1 MNYDLVGIGLGPFN
15 LSLAALASEN
25 TQLKA
30 CFLDAKPE
38 FKWHGEIQFDDAVMQ
53 TSFLKDLVT
62 SVNPTNKYSFLNY
75 LVTHGLFHSFM
86 NTNRTSITRV
96 EFEQYC
102 RWVSKGLGDKCQ
114 FYQKIDKVDF
124 DKNQKLFTIK
134 SQDKS
139 YTSTHLSIAT
149 GPVPF
154 VPSFALPHLG
164 DQVFHPKMRSLEK
177 NQFQSKRV
185 LVVGGGQTG
194 VEIFRN
200 TLNNHFGVFDELKL
214 ISSRSNLEP
223 LESSP
228 FVNEY
233 FTPHY
238 TNRFYHIHPDQKPG
252 YLKEQKMASDG
263 NTPEYL
269 DLLYNDLYQI
279 KLVHRDPRTIN
290 LYASQ
295 RLTKIERTSQGLRCH
310 VWDDFEQKETFHE
323 TDIVVL
329 ATGFQTKLPPFMEAL
344 VPDFQLNEKN
354 EFIIQKDFSLN
365 WTYQSTNKIFVQ
377 NLSRSQHG
385 IADPQLSL
393 AAWRSATILNSLTK
407 EEVFALNSYQ
417 APFIQFG
424 STPW

>member
-1 MNYDLVGIGLGPFN
+1 MNYDLIGIGLGPFN
-15 LSLAALASEN
+15 LSLAALAQER
-25 TQLKA
+25 TQLQA
-30 CFLDAKPE
+30 CFLDAKLE
-38 FKWHGEIQFDDAVMQ
+38 FKWHGELQFDDAIMQ

-62 SVNPTNKYSFLNY
+62 SVSPTNPFSFLNY

-86 NTNRTSITRV
+86 NTNRTSITRT

-102 RWVSKGLGDKCQ
+102 RWVSKELDDTCH
-114 FYQKIDKVDF
+114 FNQKVELVEY
-124 DKNQKLFTIK
+124 DKNQKLFKLK
-134 SQDKS
+134 SQNKT
-139 YTSTHLSIAT
+139 YTSKHLTIAT
-149 GPVPF
+149 GPTPF
-154 VPSFALPHLG
+154 IPSFALVHLG
-164 DQVFHPKMRSLEK
+164 DQVFHPKMHAIKK
-177 NQFQSKRV
+177 NQFKSKRV

-200 TLNNHFGVFDELKL
+200 TLKDQFGVFDELKL

-238 TNRFYHIHPDQKPG
+238 TNRFYHIHADQKPG

-279 KLVHRDPRTIN
+279 KLVHKDPRTIN

-295 RLTKIERTSQGLRCH
+295 RLTKIEKMPGGFRCH
-310 VWDDFEQKETFHE
+310 VWDDFEQKETSHE
-323 TDIVVL
+323 TDIIVL
-329 ATGFQTKLPPFMEAL
+329 ATGFQTRLPPFMETL
-344 VPDFQLNEKN
+344 IPDFQLNEKN
-354 EFIIQKDFSLN
+354 EFSIQKDFSLN
-365 WTYQSTNKIFVQ
+365 WRHQTTNKIFVQ

-393 AAWRSATILNSLTK
+393 AAWRSATILNSLSEK
-407 EEVFALNSYQ
+407 QVFALDRYQ